1 MELTTYKVTFLE
13 TKDEW
18 LFQYDKEGIIYSF
31 TNMKGKRI
39 LNLLD
44 KNQFPGVKT
53 TIEEWIKFKKFIQIE
68 LVLEDYSFEAF
79 WIKYNLKQ
87 KKELAEK
94 AYNKLSLV
102 NKILCW
108 KKYPAYEAYITSKGI
123 TKALMVTWINQKR
136 YLDEY

>member
-39 LNLLD
+39 LSLLD

-68 LVLEDYSFEAF
+68 LVLEDYSFDAF
-79 WIKYNLKQ
+79 WEKYNLKQ

-94 AYNKLSLV
+94 AFNKLSLV
-102 NKILCW
+102 NKILCFN
-108 KKYPAYEAYITSKGI
+108 KYPAYEAYITSKGI
-123 TKALMVTWINQKR
+123 NKALMVTWINQKR